1 MIVRSCIP
9 VTIDAAG
16 FVILNTVDSVTID
29 AAGGGVKDLEHL
41 DVPCA
46 EALIGTTDR
55 EHHLFVIPCH
65 SERYENIV
73 FAVRHTSGCHR

>member
-1 MIVRSCIP
+1 MLVRSCIP

-16 FVILNTVDSVTID
+16 FVILNTVDFVTID

-55 EHHLFVIPCH
+55 EHQLFVI
-65 SERYENIV
+65 R
-73 FAVRHTSGCHR
+73 

>member
-16 FVILNTVDSVTID
+16 FVILNTVDFVTID

-55 EHHLFVIPCH
+55 EHRAAIGDSDACFSPLLSFR
-65 SERYENIV
+65 RY
-73 FAVRHTSGCHR
+73 AP